1 MGTYEYEYSDR
12 ISFSRCDINNRLSIT
27 SLIDA
32 FQDASI
38 FQSEDAGVG
47 MEMLRSH
54 SLLWVLN
61 YWEIEVERLPGL
73 CDRVTVGTYPYGFK
87 SFMGYR
93 NFYLKDEEGNYIVK
107 AKFISV

>member
-12 ISFSRCDINNRLSIT
+12 ISFSKCDINNRLSIT

-54 SLLWVLN
+54 SLLWVLK
-61 YWEIEVERLPGL
+61 IGRAHV
-73 CDRVTVGTYPYGFK
+73 
-87 SFMGYR
+87 
-93 NFYLKDEEGNYIVK
+93 
-107 AKFISV
+107 